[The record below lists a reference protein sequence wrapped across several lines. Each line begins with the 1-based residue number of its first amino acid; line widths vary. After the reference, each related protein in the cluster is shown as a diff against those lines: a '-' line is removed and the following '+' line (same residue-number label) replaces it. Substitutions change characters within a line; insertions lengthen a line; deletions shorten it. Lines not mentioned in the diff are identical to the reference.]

1 MRLPRRQKVT
11 PQRKRRTR
19 RQIQKVRTVRAQ
31 TVPERSGCPDRKC
44 RRRGRRQLCGRND
57 RGEEAQPVSLTL
69 WYTQPELEAYFY
81 PGGSR
86 LRGPD
91 RQLVTAV
98 QVPALDY
105 IEAINDASVKD
116 GGLPGSFCGNAGSS
130 GEGQAGRADPAG
142 QRGHL
147 FGRQF
152 QRESATAVTYKD
164 EKSPILFMR
173 TPVMLVYNENYVSEA
188 PGSIEDIRIS
198 RRISRETSQIQDILL
213 CGTSMIF
220 SWTFSPSAIM

>member
-31 TVPERSGCPDRKC
+31 TVPERSGCPDRNA
-44 RRRGRRQLCGRND
+44 GDGAGGSSAD
-57 RGEEAQPVSLTL
+57 GTTGGEEAQPVSLTL

-152 QRESATAVTYKD
+152 QRESAD
-164 EKSPILFMR
+164 
-173 TPVMLVYNENYVSEA
+173 
-188 PGSIEDIRIS
+188 G
-198 RRISRETSQIQDILL
+198 
-213 CGTSMIF
+213 G
-220 SWTFSPSAIM
+220 